1 MQISDKAPSR
11 MNFKHEELLKSEDK
25 VKNYTNSGAAKVTMP
40 HIPSTKSALTSKR
53 PFWRSPLNIITLFIP
68 NAISILYFG
77 VFSSPV
83 YVSTSSLIV
92 TNPVKDT
99 DSLTSLLSGS
109 SGSSSDG
116 AYVLKSFIGS
126 WDEYRR
132 IDAQYDL
139 AHAYS
144 NGDLYARYGGL
155 GMLFH
160 NNDVA
165 RWHYYQN
172 QVAVDVDERS
182 GITTINVR
190 GFAPN
195 VASGIA
201 RTVVADAIAH
211 INSMNQASEDNFVS
225 TAKKHADALRDAITA
240 DELAL
245 SAFRSDKGIYDPEQ
259 YSEALLT
266 EVQSLTAK
274 NIDLNAQYQA
284 LTHGAA
290 NNPMAYNY
298 QSQMA
303 VLEKAIS
310 GVNHNAATIAQIT
323 PAYNALTLRR
333 ETDITLLKQAEIAAQ
348 EASFKAGQNHYSLNM
363 ISAPSEPHAPE
374 LPHRLWRVLE
384 VAAVTVLVR
393 LIAG

>member
-1 MQISDKAPSR
+1 MSFNR
-11 MNFKHEELLKSEDK
+11 EEILTSEDK
-25 VKNYTNSGAAKVTMP
+25 VEYYKNSEYVKFTPP
-40 HIPSTKSALTSKR
+40 HIPSTIKKSASKK
-53 PFWRSPLNIITLFIP
+53 PFWQSKINIVTIVIP
-68 NAISILYFG
+68 NVISVLYFG
-77 VFSSPV
+77 VISSPV
-83 YVSTSSLIV
+83 YISTSTLIV

-132 IDAQYDL
+132 IDAQYEL

-144 NGDLYARYGGL
+144 HGDLYARYGGL
-155 GMLFH
+155 GMLLQD
-160 NNDVA
+160 NDVA

-182 GITTINVR
+182 GIMTISVR
-190 GFAPN
+190 GFTPN

-201 RTVVADAIAH
+201 RTVVSDAIAH
-211 INSMNQASEDNFVS
+211 INSMNQVSEDNFVS
-225 TAKKHADALRDAITA
+225 IAKKHTDALRNAITA

-245 SAFRSDKGIYDPEQ
+245 SAFRTDKGIYDLEQ
-259 YSEALLT
+259 YNEALLT
-266 EVQSLTAK
+266 EVQNLTSK

-284 LTHGAA
+284 ITHSSA
-290 NNPMAYNY
+290 NNPIAYKY
-298 QSQMA
+298 RSQN
-303 VLEKAIS
+303 VVFEKAIS
-310 GVNHNAATIAQIT
+310 DINHNVATIAQIT

-333 ETDITLLKQAEIAAQ
+333 ETDVDLLKQAEIAAQ
-348 EASFKAGQNHYSLNM
+348 EASLKAGQNHYSLNM

-374 LPHRLWRVLE
+374 LPHRLWCVLE
-384 VAAVTVLVR
+384 VAVVTVLLR